1 MTRLAIIGGG
11 AWGTALA
18 TVAARA
24 GRAVTMWARDPA
36 VVAAINQRHENPLF
50 LPGVT
55 LDPAVSA
62 TTELEAAI
70 AGAEAALLVVPS
82 QFLRGVL
89 ASLAPMLPAAMPLLF
104 CAKGIET
111 DSLQTMSELAA
122 EILPDYPVAV
132 LSGPSIAAEV
142 ARGLP
147 TAVAIA
153 SREPAIARA
162 FVAALGNSRFRPY
175 LSEDPV
181 GVELG
186 GAVKNVIA
194 IAGGIVEGRGLG
206 KNAHAALIPRGLAE
220 MIRLG
225 VAKGARAETFAG
237 LSGIGDLVLSG
248 TRNYALGVALGRGE
262 SLADALAARQ
272 RSVVEG
278 VATAAAVARLATRL
292 GIEMPITAAV
302 DAVLHR
308 GLGIDAMI
316 EGLLSRPWRSE

>member
-1 MTRLAIIGGG
+1 VNRLAIIGGG

-18 TVAARA
+18 IVAARA
-24 GRAVTMWARDPA
+24 GSAVTLWARDPA
-36 VVAAINQRHENPLF
+36 VVAAINQRHDNPLF
-50 LPGVT
+50 LPGIA

-70 AGAEAALLVVPS
+70 AGAEATLLVVPA

-89 ASLAPMLPAAMPLLF
+89 ARLAPLLPVPMPLLL
-104 CAKGIET
+104 CSKGIET

-122 EILPDYPVAV
+122 EILPQSPVAV

-147 TAVAIA
+147 TAVTIA
-153 SREPAIARA
+153 SQEPAIAHA

-175 LSEDPV
+175 LSQDPV

-206 KNAHAALIPRGLAE
+206 NNAHAALIPRGLAE
-220 MIRLG
+220 MTRLG
-225 VAKGARAETFAG
+225 IAKGARAETFAG
-237 LSGIGDLVLSG
+237 LSGLGDLVLTG
-248 TRNYALGVALGRGE
+248 TRNHALGVALGRGE
-262 SLADALAARQ
+262 SLDDALAARQ
-272 RSVVEG
+272 RSVMEG

-316 EGLLSRPWRSE
+316 DSLLSRPWRSE

>member
-1 MTRLAIIGGG
+1 VTRLAIIGGG

>member
-1 MTRLAIIGGG
+1 VNRLAIIGGG

-18 TVAARA
+18 IVAARA
-24 GRAVTMWARDPA
+24 GSAVTLWARDPA
-36 VVAAINQRHENPLF
+36 VVAAINHGHENPLF
-50 LPGVT
+50 LPGIT

-62 TTELEAAI
+62 TTELQTAI
-70 AGAEAALLVVPS
+70 FGAEAALLVVPA
-82 QFLRGVL
+82 QFLRSAL
-89 ASLAPMLPAAMPLLF
+89 ASLAPMLPVAMPLLL

-122 EILPDYPVAV
+122 EILPQSPVAV

-147 TAVAIA
+147 TAVTIA
-153 SREPAIARA
+153 SQEPAIARA

-206 KNAHAALIPRGLAE
+206 NNAHAALIPRGLAE

-225 VAKGARAETFAG
+225 IAKGARAETFAG
-237 LSGIGDLVLSG
+237 LSGLGDLVLTG
-248 TRNYALGVALGRGE
+248 TRNHALGVALGRGE
-262 SLADALAARQ
+262 SLDDALAARQ

-316 EGLLSRPWRSE
+316 ESLLSRPWRSE